1 MNMWTIKNALAM
13 SVGVACAAAGGV
25 AYGSALDRSGQS
37 LLGFLERGNY
47 FEFGG
52 SLLDA
57 SVKGVDMSGNPTGNV
72 ANAYNFVGATIKFQ
86 PFDKVSV
93 GFIYDE
99 PFGAAAEYEG
109 ENDFVT
115 SPTDAVFAGLPVV
128 TGMRPATSP

>member
-72 ANAYNFVGATIKFQ
+72 ANAYNFASFQFRVGKLDLSRYGI
-86 PFDKVSV
+86 
-93 GFIYDE
+93 GYD
-99 PFGAAAEYEG
+99 
-109 ENDFVT
+109 
-115 SPTDAVFAGLPVV
+115 
-128 TGMRPATSP
+128 